1 MSNQFNDMS
10 DSQTWNILVGAATRA
25 LEDNGFEPERVPG
38 RGRSNIWEIEEYGQ
52 RRRVSIRTTKNRWF
66 AFPPLKNGTKWKTLD
81 DVDIA
86 IVAAVD
92 DRDDP
97 RNVEVYRFDA
107 TETRERFDA
116 SYAARIEAGQTVRDD
131 FGMWVNLDED
141 DRGLPAS
148 VGSGLAVAYPPIA
161 TFPLDE
167 LIAKHEGEPTAASN
181 RGESAGAGGAASGE
195 PHTIAEVMDWARKCI
210 ATLSGV
216 RTEAVKL
223 DCRIE
228 T

>member
-1 MSNQFNDMS
+1 MSNQFNELP
-10 DSQTWNILVGAATRA
+10 DSRTWSILVGAATRA
-25 LEDNGFEPERVPG
+25 LRNAGFTPNRVPG
-38 RGRSNIWEIEEYGQ
+38 RGRSNIWEVEENG
-52 RRRVSIRTTKNRWF
+52 RHKRVSIRTTKGRWF
-66 AFPPLKNGTKWKTLD
+66 AFVPLEKGTKWKTLD
-81 DVDIA
+81 NVA
-86 IVAAVD
+86 FVIVAAVD

-107 TETRERFDA
+107 KDVRKRFDA

-141 DRGLPAS
+141 DRGLPAC
-148 VGSGLAVAYPPIA
+148 VGAGLATMFRPIA
-161 TFPLDE
+161 TFPLE
-167 LIAKHEGEPTAASN
+167 KLIA
-181 RGESAGAGGAASGE
+181 ESAAEPAAVLEDGE
-195 PHTIAEVMDWARKCI
+195 GVGSPATREPRTIADVMDWARERI

-216 RTEAVKL
+216 RMEAVKL